1 MTRYIKKIGIASF
14 IFARGG
20 SQGIKNKN
28 IVKFNGKHLIGWAIE
43 QALEIKEIDKVIV
56 STDSKKIAKI
66 SQSYGAEIPFIR
78 PTYLANNKS
87 SELLSWKHA
96 LRNFKQKYQ
105 DLPEMFISLPCTSPL
120 RKKIDIKKCINLFKK
135 SNADMVVCITETNR
149 NPYFN
154 MVKINK
160 SGYLDLAIN
169 TKKKIH
175 RRQDAD
181 KIYDM
186 TTIAYVANPNYILN
200 AKHIFDG
207 NIKSILIPYER
218 SIDIDNMHDLNIAR
232 YLHKKNVKK

>member
-1 MTRYIKKIGIASF
+1 MFQLT
-14 IFARGG
+14 
-20 SQGIKNKN
+20 QKN
-28 IVKFNGKHLIGWAIE
+28 
-43 QALEIKEIDKVIV
+43 
-56 STDSKKIAKI
+56 SKI

-87 SELLSWKHA
+87 SELFWKHA

-105 DLPEMFISLPCTSPL
+105 DLPEIFISLPCTSPL